1 MELPQL
7 FGSDYVLPAII
18 AVVLLAA
25 ILGLLMLRRKRTA
38 ASAGAKSRMP
48 AATAAGPA
56 GPGPAA
62 GAKLSSAERKAAK
75 AAAKADAKATKASGG
90 AGFLE
95 GPGVGPA
102 TSEPMPDAPLA
113 PEAAA
118 GVATQAAA
126 ASAAPAPKIATQA
139 QAAGRQGTS
148 FATDP
153 LQSVLTSVLQGWG
166 DLTTEDTNRLDI
178 FRREK
183 VVAAINAVE
192 LPKDTKA
199 NEYARTRLTQLKRYA
214 VALEKGEKPP
224 IPEPELEE
232 FVAIGAT
239 ARAAAAAAA
248 AAAGETPAAGVAP
261 ETAPETAAAPTTE
274 PEATPTAEP
283 APESDSAP
291 SPRRPSWY
299 GSADETTAETGM
311 DDIFG
316 EAIAESTTAAEA
328 TATDAAAAGVAAEPL
343 EITEEVLDAE
353 PLEIAEDVVDAEP
366 AVEVTPGGLDWDD
379 EPPQVAE
386 GVLEEEEAAGYAWDA
401 RIDEVEE
408 ELIEEEPAE
417 FAWDSEPPAGVVE
430 APEAPAFAEAPAE
443 ASADAPEAPAFAEAP
458 HAPSNTEDAIAT
470 AAAAFWAAPEAS
482 TLEQAAV
489 DKATPPAEAAPAF
502 ESFPEI
508 EEAALLE
515 EMPQVEELPEVEE
528 VYEEVVASAASGASA
543 RVESAADLLALPAV
557 EQAGKLAFLEP
568 EELNKVFQT
577 TGDKS
582 LKKSVIDTLEHS
594 GSTASLD
601 AIHACL
607 EDPDPEI
614 QLYAL
619 DAADRLLGTENQ

>member
-192 LPKDTKA
+192 LPKDLKA

-214 VALEKGEKPP
+214 AALEKGEKPP

-239 ARAAAAAAA
+239 AQAAAAA
-248 AAAGETPAAGVAP
+248 AAAGETPAAGAAP

-283 APESDSAP
+283 EPGSDSAP

-316 EAIAESTTAAEA
+316 EAIAESTTAADA
-328 TATDAAAAGVAAEPL
+328 AATDAAAGVAAEPL

-353 PLEIAEDVVDAEP
+353 P
-366 AVEVTPGGLDWDD
+366 AVEATPAGLDWDD

-443 ASADAPEAPAFAEAP
+443 ASADAPETPAVAEAP

-489 DKATPPAEAAPAF
+489 EKATPPAEVPPAF
-502 ESFPEI
+502 EGFPEV